1 MKMINWFCLILCFS
15 VAFTLKT
22 SGQENY
28 NQKIVVKWLNEKP
41 SGYIEVSNGELE
53 KISLLGGRAKIKGN
67 KFDFS
72 STGSDIIEVSLKN
85 ARIDYGSGATIVSV
99 YNGPHSFSFFLRD
112 VTNEYPIYIPEYNVV
127 VSLPD
132 DKRTYLQTSED
143 ILNSGFLTKLEKI
156 DNEPEESF
164 DSAASHTRNQV
175 CPVWLGISRDIRLFE
190 LGFSG
195 EMSTIT
201 PRMASSSVLLPE
213 TNNTSTDYS
222 YMTGRGVGVEQNISR
237 RLDEGIL
244 PILHTTLKDEDIEY
258 KTTSFVSF
266 ESSLLNKNKAFGT
279 HFLVADHYSA
289 GHMFTPDQ
297 KELLNPLLEKN
308 SFNTEETVLYF
319 RAEAINTASVPR
331 YAFFR
336 TLRPGSGWWEKFKYS
351 YDRETGLSGYSPDR
365 IFGISKLNGK
375 PLPNEEIAVLLQP
388 GDTAVFEFYLPH
400 NPVSR
405 ERALRLAGQSFSK
418 RLAECRNF
426 WKEKLND
433 AARIKLPEKR
443 IEEMVQAGLLHL
455 DLITYGI
462 EPEGTLAPCIGVYS
476 PIGTESSPIIQ
487 FYCSMGLHDIARRS
501 LMYFLDKQHEDGMIQ
516 NFGGYM
522 VETGA
527 ALWSMGEYFR
537 YTRDTAWVNDV
548 KLKLLKSCD
557 FLLKWR
563 EKNKK
568 ADLEGKGYGMID
580 GKVADPEDQYH
591 QFMLN
596 AYGYL
601 GLSRIAE
608 ILTFTDKENAGRLK
622 NEAESWKKDI
632 RTSLINS
639 MEKSPVVPAGDGT
652 WCPTVPPWTE
662 AESLRLLYNKPE
674 TFLSHGTFTISD
686 ALLGPL
692 YLIFCEVLEPA
703 EEASLLMLKYH
714 SEMMYQRNAAFSQ
727 PYYSRHNWIQLK
739 LGLIKPFLKTYY
751 NTFSALADRETY
763 TFWEHLYQASV
774 HKTHEEAW
782 FLMETRWMLFLEEGN
797 TLKLLQG
804 IPRRWLEDGKVI
816 EIKNASTYFGD
827 LSFTIRSN
835 VAKGFIEA
843 NIECDSDLKPD
854 RIIIRFP
861 HPAGK
866 HPVKII
872 GGTYDPANEI
882 VTVRPFTG
890 KTSLRL
896 EY

>member
-1 MKMINWFCLILCFS
+1 MKIIKLVFLILCFS
-15 VAFTLKT
+15 GAFTIKT

-28 NQKIVVKWLNEKP
+28 NRKIAVKWLNEKP
-41 SGYIEVSNGELE
+41 AGHIEVSNGELE
-53 KISLLGGRAKIKGN
+53 KISLLEGRAKIKGN
-67 KFDFS
+67 KFAFS
-72 STGSDIIEVSLKN
+72 SAGSEIIEVSLKN
-85 ARIDYGSGATIVSV
+85 THTDYGSGATVVSV

-112 VTNEYPIYIPEYNVV
+112 VTNKYPIYIPEYNVA
-127 VSLPD
+127 VSGQA
-132 DKRTYLQTSED
+132 DKRSYLQTSED
-143 ILNSGFLTKLEKI
+143 IRNRGSRTKLEKI
-156 DNEPEESF
+156 ENEPEESF
-164 DSAASHTRNQV
+164 DSAAFHTRDQV
-175 CPVWLGISRDIRLFE
+175 CPIWLGISRDIRLFE
-190 LGFSG
+190 LGSTG

-201 PRMASSSVLLPE
+201 PRMASSSILLPE

-266 ESSLLNKNKAFGT
+266 ESSPLNKNKSFGT

-289 GHMFTPDQ
+289 GHMFTPEQ

-308 SFNTEETVLYF
+308 SVNTEETVLYF
-319 RAEAINTASVPR
+319 RAEARNISSVLR

-375 PLPNEEIAVLLQP
+375 SLPNEEIAVLLQP
-388 GDTAVFEFYLPH
+388 GETAVFEFYLPH
-400 NPVSR
+400 NPVSG
-405 ERALRLAGQSFSK
+405 ERALRLAQQSFSE
-418 RLAECRNF
+418 RLAECKNF

-487 FYCSMGLHDIARRS
+487 FCCSMGLHDIARRS

-522 VETGA
+522 IETGA
-527 ALWSMGEYFR
+527 ALWSIGEYFR
-537 YTRDTAWVNDV
+537 YTRDTSWINDV

-557 FLLKWR
+557 FLLQWR
-563 EKNKK
+563 EKNKN
-568 ADLEGKGYGMID
+568 ANLEGKGYGMID

-601 GLSRIAE
+601 GLSRVAE
-608 ILTFTDKENAGRLK
+608 ILSFSDKENAGRLK

-639 MEKSPVVPAGDGT
+639 MAKSPVVPAGDGT

-662 AESLRLLYNKPE
+662 AKSLRLLYSEPE

-703 EEASLLMLKYH
+703 EEASLMMLKYH
-714 SEMMYQRNAAFSQ
+714 SEIMYQRNAAFSQ

-763 TFWEHLYQASV
+763 TFWEHLYHASV

-797 TLKLLQG
+797 TLRLLPG
-804 IPRRWLEDGKVI
+804 IPRQWLEDGKVI
-816 EIKNASTYFGD
+816 EIKNASTYFGP
-827 LSFTIRSN
+827 LSFSVRSDLT
-835 VAKGFIEA
+835 KGFIEA
-843 NIECDSDLKPD
+843 TIRMRFKP
-854 RIIIRFP
+854 
-861 HPAGK
+861 
-866 HPVKII
+866 
-872 GGTYDPANEI
+872 
-882 VTVRPFTG
+882 
-890 KTSLRL
+890 
-896 EY
+896 